1 MPQLHK
7 ATNNKRTGPCEWSFA
22 YPPSGKCAAAELQK
36 RCMPGRLE
44 CRPKQN
50 IAVMAVSFPKALPN
64 QRAQRL
70 NLKFTCRACQRQ
82 VPTISTA
89 LILCNP
95 RSKLPNFIP
104 CLVPLSEM
112 LHKFHDLLSCD
123 ISSTP
128 CRVLPFQKR
137 LFRLQV
143 TATTKSTLVHI
154 RRIWVSK
161 PQATKMQF
169 CRAVLARRVPRI
181 LRWMVCLVCTCEG
194 QKT

>member
-1 MPQLHK
+1 MPQLHKDHK

-70 NLKFTCRACQRQ
+70 SLKFTCRACQRQ
-82 VPTISTA
+82 VPTISIA

-128 CRVLPFQKR
+128 IRSTSLPKAIVPTPSHCHHEVNFGPHQTHLSLKAPSHQDAI
-137 LFRLQV
+137 LSSCLS
-143 TATTKSTLVHI
+143 TTCS
-154 RRIWVSK
+154 
-161 PQATKMQF
+161 
-169 CRAVLARRVPRI
+169 
-181 LRWMVCLVCTCEG
+181 
-194 QKT
+194 

>member
-1 MPQLHK
+1 MLQPLCLLKKMKITQVTHVLLLLTHSPFYLPFPGSIPQLHK

-95 RSKLPNFIP
+95 RSKLLNFIP
-104 CLVPLSEM
+104 CMVPLSEM
-112 LHKFHDLLSCD
+112 VHKFHDL
-123 ISSTP
+123 
-128 CRVLPFQKR
+128 
-137 LFRLQV
+137 
-143 TATTKSTLVHI
+143 
-154 RRIWVSK
+154 
-161 PQATKMQF
+161 
-169 CRAVLARRVPRI
+169 
-181 LRWMVCLVCTCEG
+181 
-194 QKT
+194 